1 MITVSPYTDKANRFR
16 IGNTY
21 HFKMQGA
28 GNEKEKCG
36 SLPGKD
42 GKRLPHAHY
51 KKEMLMNSIQKRMT

>member
-28 GNEKEKCG
+28 GRSK
-36 SLPGKD
+36 
-42 GKRLPHAHY
+42 KRNAAAYL
-51 KKEMLMNSIQKRMT
+51 LISTVN